1 MSFNVKEKAVL
12 KTESKLCDTAQLFG
26 AFPQGDRLTFTVT
39 ADRRLG
45 VSKLKMRFYSD
56 STAKEVF
63 YLFEYISMSDGYDK
77 YKLSLEL
84 DELGLFYYDIFYE
97 GINGIC
103 YLKRDEQLSVHV
115 AEFTTPD
122 WIKGGIIYQIFV
134 DRFNRGGD
142 VPVRDDA
149 VMISD
154 WENGEPE
161 YAKERGGRIP
171 NNTFFGG
178 TLYGVIDKLEYIASL
193 GANCIYLCPIFKAYS
208 NHKYDTADYE
218 TVDEMFGGDEAL
230 DLLISRAKALGIGI
244 ILDGVFNHTGDDSK
258 YFNRYCKY
266 GDGGAYNDPNSPYYD
281 WYTFKK
287 YPDKYECWWDIDIL
301 PRVKSD
307 CESYR
312 KYILGENGIIRKY
325 LKKGIAG
332 WRLDVAD
339 ELSDSFLAELRS
351 SAKGEKKDAFILGEV
366 WEDASNKISYGKR
379 KSYLNG
385 CELDSVM
392 NYVMRDAIINF
403 VRNADASEFAERAE
417 TQYKHY
423 PKCVSDVLM
432 NILGTHDTGRILN
445 ELGADF
451 PEGMTNDEACAF
463 RLAPDVKAKAKQML
477 KSAWLICATIPGV
490 PCIYY
495 GDEAGME
502 GWSDPFCRRPFPWGC
517 EDIELT
523 DYYKSVGEFRKK
535 NSVYREGAFKI
546 EYARDSV
553 LAFSRSDKKSCI
565 YTVSNMSDK
574 ELTLPEVMV
583 NCITGRSI
591 KKIKARSTVAIK
603 HKTRKS

>member
-1 MSFNVKEKAVL
+1 MSFGVKDKAVL
-12 KTESKLCDTAQLFG
+12 KTESKLCDNAQLFG

-45 VSKLKMRFYSD
+45 VSKLKMRIYTD
-56 STAKEVF
+56 SAGTEKF
-63 YLFEYISMSDGYDK
+63 YLFEYVGMADGCDK
-77 YKLSLEL
+77 YKFTVEL
-84 DELGLFYYDIFYE
+84 NDLGLFYYDVSYE
-97 GINGIC
+97 DINGIC
-103 YLKRDEQLSVHV
+103 YLKRDEQLSVFDPS
-115 AEFTTPD
+115 FTTPD
-122 WIKGGIIYQIFV
+122 WIKGGMIYQIFV
-134 DRFNRGGD
+134 DRFNRGGE

-149 VMISD
+149 VMMSD

-193 GANCIYLCPIFKAYS
+193 GVNCIYLCPIFKAYS

-218 TVDEMFGGDEAL
+218 TVDEMFGGDEAF
-230 DLLISRAKALGIGI
+230 DLLIARAKELGIGI

-258 YFNRYCKY
+258 YFNRYRKY
-266 GDGGAYNDPNSPYYD
+266 GDGGAYNDLNSPYSD

-287 YPDKYECWWDIDIL
+287 YPDEYECWWNIDIL

-307 CESYR
+307 CDSYR

-351 SAKGEKKDAFILGEV
+351 SARSENKEAFILGEV

-385 CELDSVM
+385 RELDSVM
-392 NYVMRDAIINF
+392 NYVIRDAIISF
-403 VRNADASEFAERAE
+403 VRNGNAEEFAEKAE
-417 TQYKHY
+417 TQYRHY

-451 PEGMTNDEACAF
+451 PDGMTNDEACAF
-463 RLAPDVKAKAKQML
+463 RLSPEAKEKAKQML
-477 KSAWLICATIPGV
+477 KSAWLICATVPGV
-490 PCIYY
+490 PCVYY

-502 GWSDPFCRRPFPWGC
+502 GWSDPFCRRPFPWGR
-517 EDIELT
+517 EDTELT
-523 DYYKSVGEFRKK
+523 EYYKAVGSFRKK
-535 NSVYREGAFKI
+535 TAVYREGVFKI
-546 EYARDSV
+546 EYARNSV
-553 LAFSRSDKKSCI
+553 LAFSRSDANDCI
-565 YTVSNMSDK
+565 YTVSNMSDR
-574 ELTLPEVMV
+574 EIVLPDSTV
-583 NCITGRSI
+583 NCLTGRII
-591 KKIKARSTVAIK
+591 KKIKSRCTVVVK
-603 HKTRKS
+603 RKKCKS